1 MAGDLFGVTGA
12 TGGVG
17 GRVATRLA
25 GSGYSQRL
33 IVRDKSRAPDL
44 SGSQAAE
51 ASYDDPEAM
60 RRALAGVETLFM
72 VSAAEAAD
80 RVRQHIA
87 AIDAA
92 VAAGVGR
99 IVYLSFLGAAPE
111 ATFTFAR
118 DHWHTEEHVRAT
130 GVRHTFLRDSMYM
143 DFLPTFA
150 GTDGVI
156 RGPAGDG
163 HDERTYDVTGSE
175 AITLHQ
181 QRRDLYRRLGL
192 R

>member
-1 MAGDLFGVTGA
+1 MAADLFGVTGA

-17 GRVATRLA
+17 GRVA
-25 GSGYSQRL
+25 
-33 IVRDKSRAPDL
+33 V
-44 SGSQAAE
+44 
-51 ASYDDPEAM
+51 
-60 RRALAGVETLFM
+60 
-72 VSAAEAAD
+72 
-80 RVRQHIA
+80 
-87 AIDAA
+87 
-92 VAAGVGR
+92 
-99 IVYLSFLGAAPE
+99 VYLSFLGAAPE
-111 ATFTFAR
+111 VTFMFAR